1 MKRAAMLLLCA
12 FSSAA
17 LAQECRIEYQ
27 RADNMWAGL
36 GRPDGALGT
45 ETLTLKPGERKVL
58 ITDWKYE
65 KQKNDGTNYYGSH
78 VRIMRNAGQR
88 PVEVVV
94 VPGAMGSMP
103 GLVNR
108 VDGNRGIGTLKPGQS
123 ERLQVDL
130 AEASCPAAATTAG
143 SDGKTPGGGAPTPG
157 QPGVTAP
164 GGLTA
169 RQNSPYDIVLN
180 WQRVPNA
187 KEYRVYVSPPPA
199 AHLQGKPAVVG
210 GSGSHFVIP
219 IPRSN
224 PPPAYSASIEAVG
237 QDGSVSP
244 RVSFPTVP
252 VQIAGGGGAPPGGPG
267 SSPSTPASPGGQ
279 QCPAGQFVTGISA
292 SGQITCAAPR

>member
-1 MKRAAMLLLCA
+1 MKRVAMFLLGA
-12 FSSAA
+12 FSAAA

-78 VRIMRNAGQR
+78 VRILRNAGQQ

-94 VPGAMGSMP
+94 VPGAAGGMP
-103 GLVNR
+103 KMVSR
-108 VDGNRGIGTLKPGQS
+108 MDGNRGIATLKPGQT

-130 AEASCPAAATTAG
+130 AEAFCPAAATTADT
-143 SDGKTPGGGAPTPG
+143 DGKKQGGAPTPAH
-157 QPGVTAP
+157 PGITAP
-164 GGLTA
+164 TGLVA
-169 RQNSPYDIVLN
+169 RQTSPYNIVLN

-199 AHLQGKPAVVG
+199 PHLQGKPAVLS
-210 GSGSHFVIP
+210 GSGSHFVIT
-219 IPRSN
+219 IPRDN

-244 RVSFPTVP
+244 RASFPTIP
-252 VQIAGGGGAPPGGPG
+252 VQIAGGGTPSSGPG

-279 QCPAGQFVTGISA
+279 QCPPGQFVTGISA
-292 SGQITCAAPR
+292 SGQIVCAPPR

>member
-1 MKRAAMLLLCA
+1 MKCIVLFLLGA
-12 FSSAA
+12 FSAAA

-78 VRIMRNAGQR
+78 LRILRNAGQQ

-94 VPGAMGSMP
+94 VPGAMGAMP
-103 GLVNR
+103 KLVSR
-108 VDGNRGIGTLKPGQS
+108 LDGNRGVGTLKPGQS

-130 AEASCPAAATTAG
+130 AEVSCAVATKAG
-143 SDGKTPGGGAPTPG
+143 TDGKTPGGAATPG
-157 QPGVTAP
+157 QPGITP
-164 GGLTA
+164 PTGLMA
-169 RQNSPYDIVLN
+169 RQSSPADIVLN

-187 KEYRVYVSPPPA
+187 KEYRVYVAPPPA
-199 AHLQGKPAVVG
+199 PHLQGKPAVVG
-210 GSGSHFVIP
+210 GSGTHFVIP
-219 IPRSN
+219 IPRN
-224 PPPAYSASIEAVG
+224 PPPAYNAQIEAVG

-244 RVSFPTVP
+244 RVSFPTVA
-252 VQIAGGGGAPPGGPG
+252 VQTAGGGAPSSGPG
-267 SSPSTPASPGGQ
+267 SSPSTPASQGGQ

-292 SGQITCAAPR
+292 SGQIICGPR